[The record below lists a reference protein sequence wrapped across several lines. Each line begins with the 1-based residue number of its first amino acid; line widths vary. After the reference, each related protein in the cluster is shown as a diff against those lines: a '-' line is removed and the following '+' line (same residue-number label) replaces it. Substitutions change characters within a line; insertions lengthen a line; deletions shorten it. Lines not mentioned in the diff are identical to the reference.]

1 MPPLT
6 VRVLGTI
13 SDVPAPAW
21 DGLLGPCPVPT
32 LRHAWL
38 HALEASGS
46 ACEETGWV
54 PCHVT
59 LWRDGQL
66 VAAAPAYEK
75 HHSMGEY
82 IYDFA
87 WAEASHRMGD
97 PYYPKLLVGAPLSPL
112 TAPRLLVAPGED
124 VPNLRQWLLKALVGL
139 AVDRRC
145 SSVHVL
151 FPPEEEAAFLE
162 SEGMARRATLQYHWK
177 NPGYGSWED
186 FLSRFTSKRR
196 HQLKRERAAAEEQG
210 IRITTRR
217 GADVDPVRHAA
228 LCFRLYAST
237 VEKNGWGQLQL
248 NRGFFERLLAA
259 MPESVEVV
267 EAAREDGTVVGGAFN
282 LAAGDRLWG
291 RYWGCFEEVPFL
303 HFNVCMYH
311 SVDECIRLG
320 RRVFEPGAGGEHKV
334 ARGFQPT
341 VVHSAHLL
349 FNERLD
355 RAVRDF
361 VRRER
366 DEVEA
371 VAAEG
376 ESVAGMR
383 PWPDATGP
391 GKR

>member
-1 MPPLT
+1 MPPLKA
-6 VRVLGTI
+6 RVLRAI
-13 SDVPAPAW
+13 SEVPAAVW
-21 DGLLGPCPVPT
+21 DGLLGPSPVPT

-38 HALEASGS
+38 AAMEDSGS
-46 ACEETGWV
+46 ASPETGWV
-54 PCHVT
+54 PCHLT
-59 LWRDGQL
+59 LWRGRTL

-87 WAEASHRMGD
+87 WANASHQLGV
-97 PYYPKLLVGAPLSPL
+97 PYYPKLLVGAPLAPL

-124 VPNLRQWLLKALVGL
+124 APALRQRLVETLVGL
-139 AVDRRC
+139 AVDRGC

-151 FPPEEEAAFLE
+151 FPPEEEAAFLA
-162 SEGMARRATLQYHWK
+162 SLGLARRATLQYHWK
-177 NPGYGSWED
+177 NAGYASWEA

-196 HQLKRERAAAEEQG
+196 HQLKRERAAAEAQG

-217 GADVDPVRHAA
+217 GAEVDPARHADF
-228 LCFRLYAST
+228 CFRLYAST
-237 VEKNGWGQLQL
+237 VEKNGWGELQL

-259 MPESVEVV
+259 MPEAVEVV
-267 EAAREDGTVVGGAFN
+267 EAARADGTVVAGAFN
-282 LAAGDRLWG
+282 LAAGERLWG

-320 RRVFEPGAGGEHKV
+320 RRVFEPGAGGEHKI
-334 ARGFQPT
+334 ARGFEPT

-349 FNERLD
+349 FDERLD

-361 VRRER
+361 LLRER
-366 DEVEA
+366 MEMESL
-371 VAAEG
+371 AAEG
-376 ESVAGMR
+376 ESLSGMR
-383 PWPDATGP
+383 PWPP
-391 GKR
+391 GEA

>member
-1 MPPLT
+1 MLPPTL
-6 VRVLGTI
+6 RVLGAV

-21 DGLLGPCPVPT
+21 DGLLGPFPVPT

-46 ACEETGWV
+46 ASEQTGWV

-87 WAEASHRMGD
+87 WAEASHRMGV

-124 VPNLRQWLLKALVGL
+124 VADLRQRVLEALLQL
-139 AVDRRC
+139 AAERRC

-151 FPPEEEAAFLE
+151 FPPEDEVAFLE
-162 SEGMARRATLQYHWK
+162 STGLARRATLQYHWK
-177 NPGYGSWED
+177 NPGYGSWEA

-196 HQLKRERAAAEEQG
+196 HQLRRERAAAEGQG

-217 GADVDPVRHAA
+217 GAEVDPARHAA
-228 LCFRLYAST
+228 LCFQLYAST

-267 EAAREDGTVVGGAFN
+267 EATRADGTVVGGAFN
-282 LAAGDRLWG
+282 LTAGDRLWG

-311 SVDECIRLG
+311 SVDDCIRLG

-341 VVHSAHLL
+341 AVHSAHLL

-361 VRRER
+361 LRRER
-366 DEVEA
+366 QEVEA
-371 VAAEG
+371 VAADG
-376 ESVAGMR
+376 EAVSGMR
-383 PWPDATGP
+383 PWTGTGTPD
-391 GKR
+391 